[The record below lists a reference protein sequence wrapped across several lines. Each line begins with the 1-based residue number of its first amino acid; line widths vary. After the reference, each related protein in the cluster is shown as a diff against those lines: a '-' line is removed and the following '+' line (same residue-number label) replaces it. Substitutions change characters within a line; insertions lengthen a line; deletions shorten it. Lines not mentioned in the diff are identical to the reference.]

1 MYREGIIIV
10 MMAAKS
16 GTRKFLATDQNVP
29 GGSTLILVDCI
40 LLYPII
46 ATIIHPDMSHRR
58 FLPFSLQIITRHPC
72 VIYYQGI
79 TNIRVHQD
87 NQLGLVLFVVVPI
100 FDCIVCIDDSM
111 KNNKES
117 WKQTMQ
123 SKIGTTTIKKNHA
136 NYQFTRIFVIP

>member
-46 ATIIHPDMSHRR
+46 ATIIHPDMSRR
-58 FLPFSLQIITRHPC
+58 FLPFSLQIIMRKGDLMMLLRY
-72 VIYYQGI
+72 V
-79 TNIRVHQD
+79 
-87 NQLGLVLFVVVPI
+87 
-100 FDCIVCIDDSM
+100 S
-111 KNNKES
+111 
-117 WKQTMQ
+117 
-123 SKIGTTTIKKNHA
+123 
-136 NYQFTRIFVIP
+136 